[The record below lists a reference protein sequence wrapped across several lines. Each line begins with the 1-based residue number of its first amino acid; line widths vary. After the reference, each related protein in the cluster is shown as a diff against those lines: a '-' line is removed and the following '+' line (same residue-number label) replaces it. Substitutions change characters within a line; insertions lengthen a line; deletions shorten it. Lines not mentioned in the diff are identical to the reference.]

1 MTFYVNNVGEAMR
14 IQQNTGN
21 VGIGTTSPAQKLEVI
36 GNVSLGI
43 SSTTTR
49 TALLTN
55 TFGYGSGW
63 KTLTLGS
70 TGTNYLTDAVS
81 LCFNV
86 LLNQNSSGS
95 FTGDGSELFFRNI
108 AYFKTPNSNNDG
120 YLNPLTF
127 NNGNVGIGT
136 TAPDSYYSSKLVVY
150 AGAENGITIANSG
163 TSGSQY
169 LMFADGTTG
178 NDRFRGYVEY
188 AHTGDFMAFATN
200 GSERMRIDA
209 SGNVGIGKTTSLATH
224 KLSILKGASNQQ
236 LGLYYDETN
245 VAMFGA
251 RSNGDAQIYA
261 WNGSSYRNILLGVD
275 AGVTNAGNVGIG
287 TTTPSS
293 KLQVAGGIQ
302 MADDTDTA
310 SASKVGT
317 MRYRTGTEYVE
328 TTGTQLLLN
337 NNFDTDTVWVKGTG
351 WAISGGKANATAS
364 TDYLSQNP
372 WNPTTTN
379 YYQITWTISNY
390 SAGTYRFYIRGNVTA
405 DFGTSTYVGN
415 GTFTQVMQ
423 AGTGGANGFLFD
435 ARGALTASI
444 DNIIVT
450 EVIVEDASYADM
462 CMQTGA
468 STYEWVNI
476 VRNTY

>member
-1 MTFYVNNVGEAMR
+1 MANLSNINNKFLVTTGGNVGIGVTGPVTKLNVAGNIAVTATKAYRMYNAANNGWGEMSFIEADNR
-14 IQQNTGN
+14 IQFNRGIQNSGADWRLSENSANSFVCANEGNFGIGTDSPDHKLRVNGDARLGNLHIKTSDFGSGGTGKTIYADGAGSGVLGFISTTAFDFSNGSTSRVRIDSSGN
-21 VGIGTTSPAQKLEVI
+21 VGIGTT
-36 GNVSLGI
+36 
-43 SSTTTR
+43 
-49 TALLTN
+49 
-55 TFGYGSGW
+55 
-63 KTLTLGS
+63 
-70 TGTNYLTDAVS
+70 
-81 LCFNV
+81 
-86 LLNQNSSGS
+86 
-95 FTGDGSELFFRNI
+95 
-108 AYFKTPNSNNDG
+108 TPG
-120 YLNPLTF
+120 Q
-127 NNGNVGIGT
+127 
-136 TAPDSYYSSKLVVY
+136 KLVVNTTAT
-150 AGAENGITIANSG
+150 AGVANLSDIDRTSGNLVRFTNPQYSSDASMGILLRVFPDSDARQGAGIIASGGGTNARTNLSLFVSTDGAG
-163 TSGSQY
+163 TSS
-169 LMFADGTTG
+169 LS
-178 NDRFRGYVEY
+178 Y
-188 AHTGDFMAFATN
+188 AALTA
-200 GSERMRIDA
+200 
-209 SGNVGIGKTTSLATH
+209 IGLT
-224 KLSILKGASNQQ
+224 
-236 LGLYYDETN
+236 
-245 VAMFGA
+245 
-251 RSNGDAQIYA
+251 
-261 WNGSSYRNILLGVD
+261 
-275 AGVTNAGNVGIG
+275 GNVGIG

-310 SASKVGT
+310 VAAKVGT

-372 WNPTTTN
+372 WNPTTNN

-390 SAGTYRFYIRGNVTA
+390 SAGTYRFYMRGNVTA

-423 AGTGGANGFLFD
+423 AGSGGASGFLFD

-450 EVIVEDASYADM
+450 EVTVEDASYADM